1 MLDDFLFVVPRKEE
15 ESDEN
20 CIQRGHREAAKFDK
34 LLSDLKLPRAT
45 EKDQKSQFP
54 SNLVRCS
61 I

>member
-1 MLDDFLFVVPRKEE
+1 MLDDFLFLVPRKEDD
-15 ESDEN
+15 SDEA

-45 EKDQKSQFP
+45 EKDQNP
-54 SNLVRCS
+54 SFQA

>member
-45 EKDQKSQFP
+45 EKDQNP
-54 SNLVRCS
+54 SFQA